1 MADENTIDFP
11 ALCEELSARVVEL
24 EAALSE
30 EQEKNAVLVQQ
41 VVEAEDNIA
50 NREVESFADVIDAE
64 DKEFFRERLI
74 ENREATLGLLNRMR
88 TRKTV
93 VTEVVTPPS
102 KPLQTAPPQVILP
115 RARMT
120 SSRRNCATVH
130 RRSPSG
136 TDVASWSR
144 SAGQRSN
151 CLKEKEN
158 KDYDAIKY
166 TRGEFPRP
174 GRRRPDRESGLSG

>member
-1 MADENTIDFP
+1 MFLQKEIDMADENTIDYP
-11 ALCEELSARVVEL
+11 ALCEELSARVTEL

-30 EQEKNAVLVQQ
+30 EQDKNAVLVQQ

-88 TRKTV
+88 TRKAV

-102 KPLQTAPPQVILP
+102 KPLHNRAAAADPAPRKDDEQSAKLRN
-115 RARMT
+115 RAQEIAKRDGCGFLVAF
-120 SSRRNCATVH
+120 RRAEVEL
-130 RRSPSG
+130 SKG
-136 TDVASWSR
+136 
-144 SAGQRSN
+144 
-151 CLKEKEN
+151 K
-158 KDYDAIKY
+158 
-166 TRGEFPRP
+166 GE
-174 GRRRPDRESGLSG
+174 